1 MRMRKPSDDKLGPFD
16 IGMLVV
22 TLVVIA
28 GLVAWAV
35 GWL

>member
-1 MRMRKPSDDKLGPFD
+1 MRMRRPSDDKLSPFD

-22 TLVVIA
+22 ALVVIA
-28 GLVAWAV
+28 VLVAWAV